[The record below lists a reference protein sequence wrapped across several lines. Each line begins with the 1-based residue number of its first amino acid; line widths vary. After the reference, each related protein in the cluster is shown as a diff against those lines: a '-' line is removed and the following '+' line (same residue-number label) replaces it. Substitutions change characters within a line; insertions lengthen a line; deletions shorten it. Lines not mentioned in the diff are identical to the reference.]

1 MLPERE
7 RRRHLRRG
15 ARACNLG
22 ALKLFSERRALATTA
37 NFLLA
42 AAVGA
47 LGGVLAVGFQMLV
60 DLVQR
65 LVTGRPGTFVDAA
78 RELPWWACMLLPA
91 LGGVVAA
98 LVIRSFAPRAKP
110 FGISGIMEAVSVRRR
125 RIKGRPIVTRAA
137 ASVAVIATGGSV
149 GREGPIVQLAAACAS
164 KLARSAKFDP
174 ARHSLLLGCGV
185 AAGMAAAY
193 NAPLAGAF
201 FVGEVILASFAIEV
215 FAPLVVS
222 SVFAALSMRAIRG
235 SDAAVYSMP
244 TDISIDGFGPV
255 LLVLLLGLIAGVV
268 AVGFQRVLRAGGK
281 LFARLDAPL
290 EVKLALGGLAV
301 GLIGTRVPEVFGNGY
316 TATSELLGGR
326 LALGAVAL
334 LFLAKPLATALSV
347 GSGAPG
353 GVFTPALLAGACFG
367 ALFASAVGAVW
378 PGLATPDAAF
388 AVVGM
393 ASLIAGL
400 THAPI
405 MSMVLILELTHDFG
419 LILPLV
425 LATVASSLV
434 ARWLARDSI
443 FTESLRARGVP
454 IDVGL
459 EDLTLRRVRVRD
471 LVRSGLQAVAWSTPL
486 VDVLRRFRET
496 RLDVIYVVGDEGE
509 LEGLID
515 LHDVKEH
522 LNREPSAPNHI
533 AADVMQP
540 AAGVTGEMSLAE
552 VMPSFDDP
560 ELEELPVVEIRHGRR
575 VLVGR
580 ITRRDLI
587 AAIHLEVVQSQAR
600 RTKLVSG
607 AAGDWVELPEGY
619 EIAELE
625 VPERWRAATLESS
638 GVTRAKGVTVLSLV
652 ERGADGVKRVAAEP
666 SSPLAATRSLVVV
679 GKHEDIAALR
689 EQVQAKT

>member
-1 MLPERE
+1 MKILP
-7 RRRHLRRG
+7 
-15 ARACNLG
+15 
-22 ALKLFSERRALATTA
+22 ERRALATTT

-42 AAVGA
+42 AVVGA
-47 LGGVLAVGFQMLV
+47 LGGVLAVGFQLLV
-60 DLVQR
+60 DLAQR
-65 LVTGRPGTFVDAA
+65 AVTGRTGTFVDAA
-78 RELPWWACMLLPA
+78 REMPWWARVGLPA
-91 LGGVVAA
+91 LGGLVAA
-98 LVIRSFAPRAKP
+98 LVIRFFAPRAKP

-137 ASVAVIATGGSV
+137 AAVAVISTGGSV
-149 GREGPIVQLAAACAS
+149 GREGPIVQLAAAFAS
-164 KLARSAKFDP
+164 KLARTAKFEP

-201 FVGEVILASFAIEV
+201 FVGEVILASFAIEI

-244 TDISIDGFGPV
+244 TDLSIDGFGPV
-255 LLVLLLGLIAGVV
+255 MLVLVLGLVAGVV
-268 AVGFQRVLRAGGK
+268 AVGFQRVLRSGAK
-281 LFARLDAPL
+281 LFARFDAPL

-301 GLIGTRVPEVFGNGY
+301 GLIGTQVPEVFGNGY
-316 TATSELLGGR
+316 TATSDILDGR
-326 LALGAVAL
+326 LVLGTVAL
-334 LFLAKPLATALSV
+334 LLLAKPIATALSV

-353 GVFTPALLAGACFG
+353 GVFTPALLAGACLG
-367 ALFASAVGAVW
+367 ALFAAAVGRTW
-378 PGLATPDAAF
+378 PALATPDAAF

-405 MSMVLILELTHDFG
+405 MSMVMILELTHDFG

-425 LATVASSLV
+425 LATVASALV

-454 IDVGL
+454 IDVGI

-471 LVRSGLQAVAWSTPL
+471 LVRSGSLALSWSAPL
-486 VDVLRRFRET
+486 AEVLRRFRET

-509 LEGLID
+509 LQGLID

-522 LNREPSAPNHI
+522 LNREPTGPTRI

-552 VMPSFDDP
+552 IMPSFDDP

-587 AAIHLEVVQSQAR
+587 AAIHLEVVQNQAR
-600 RTKLVSG
+600 RTKLVG
-607 AAGDWVELPEGY
+607 ERDGDWVELPEGY
-619 EIAELE
+619 EVAEIEL
-625 VPERWRAATLESS
+625 PERWRGGTLESS
-638 GVTRAKGVTVLSLV
+638 GVAREHGVTVISLV
-652 ERGADGVKRVAAEP
+652 EQDPAGVKRRAAEP
-666 SSPLAATRSLVVV
+666 STPLASVRSLVVV
-679 GKHEDIAALR
+679 GKHEDIEALR
-689 EQVQAKT
+689 VKAQAKA